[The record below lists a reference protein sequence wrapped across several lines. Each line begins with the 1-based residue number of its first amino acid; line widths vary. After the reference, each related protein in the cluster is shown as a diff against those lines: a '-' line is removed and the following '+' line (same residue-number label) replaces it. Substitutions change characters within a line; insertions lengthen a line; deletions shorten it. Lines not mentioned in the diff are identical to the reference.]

1 MTRTRTIT
9 AYGRVAGSDTDI
21 GGPIR
26 HFENPATAMVRLFA
40 EAGQAV
46 AVSAVL
52 DVRALVTA
60 DTHEDRILFAVVPVP
75 GEPGP
80 VAEAA
85 PPGPDALPRGQRFAA
100 YGLATDPDGRVLLTE
115 IAPGYPGAGR
125 WHLPGGGTDTGEQ
138 PGDALIREL
147 YEETGQV
154 GEITELLG
162 VTHRRNPGAV
172 GPEGYPIDWHGVRA
186 LYRVLVPTP
195 SQPTVTED
203 AGGSTA
209 AAAWFAPAELT
220 GLSTTEVVQWALA
233 APRQGSDRGR

>member
-1 MTRTRTIT
+1 MTRARTIT
-9 AYGRVAGSDTDI
+9 AYGRVTGSETEL

-26 HFENPATAMVRLFA
+26 HGENPATAVVRLFA
-40 EAGQAV
+40 EAGRSV
-46 AVSAVL
+46 GVLAVL
-52 DVRALVTA
+52 DVRAIVTA
-60 DTHEDRILFAVVPVP
+60 DAHEDRILFEVVPVP
-75 GEPGP
+75 GDPGP
-80 VAEAA
+80 AAEPA
-85 PPGPDALPRGQRFAA
+85 PPADGAMPRGQRFAA

-125 WHLPGGGTDTGEQ
+125 WHLPGGGTDAGEQ
-138 PGDALIREL
+138 PADALIREL

-162 VTHRRNPGAV
+162 VTHRRSPGAI

-186 LYRVLVPTP
+186 LYRVLVPVP

-209 AAAWFAPAELT
+209 AAAWFSPAELP
-220 GLSTTEVVQWALA
+220 GLPTTEVVQWALA
-233 APRQGSDRGR
+233 APGRSATGV